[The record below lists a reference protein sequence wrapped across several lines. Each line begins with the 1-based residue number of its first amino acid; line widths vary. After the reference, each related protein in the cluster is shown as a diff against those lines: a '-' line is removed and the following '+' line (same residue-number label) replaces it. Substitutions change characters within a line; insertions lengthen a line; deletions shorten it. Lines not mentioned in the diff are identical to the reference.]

1 MTQLAEVL
9 PFAELLERAAFVI
22 RTHADELRRAHTIAG
37 RWPPG
42 EEEVRDEFDEHAAL
56 ANQLA
61 KSAKYH
67 RPNPLGGPAV
77 VFDACAD
84 SIRAGD
90 SIDSAMSAYGLAWRR
105 RLAVLKKLRAAIAG
119 VAAPDG
125 GNDGHS

>member
-1 MTQLAEVL
+1 MDELAEVL

-22 RTHADELRRAHTIAG
+22 RTQADELRLSHTIAG
-37 RWPPG
+37 RWPVG
-42 EEEVRDEFDEHAAL
+42 EEGVRDEFYELAAL
-56 ANQLA
+56 ADRLS

-90 SIDSAMSAYGLAWRR
+90 SIASAMSDYGLAWNRR
-105 RLAVLKKLRAAIAG
+105 AETPLYEDRK
-119 VAAPDG
+119 
-125 GNDGHS
+125 